1 MGINPQHLRENIS
14 QVGIKEAKIHLKRWI
29 NNSNNPDLRRE
40 ALQLYG
46 EIEQGKDYNFLEEI
60 FLSDESVN
68 LRLLSGKILG
78 QNYFQHKKVIK
89 LLEYVLN
96 SEEEIYIKFL
106 ALELLD
112 KFNLKKC
119 HTIIHT
125 FFEKIVDKIDEN
137 TRKNTISLSSILE
150 QKPENRR
157 LILKLCYN
165 LILFNHYK
173 EKFGYNVTLRDGI
186 IILLNCEGS
195 NIAYISDIPGIE
207 KLVDLEHLIL
217 KRNRISKIEDLEIL
231 KKLKYLNL
239 ANNDIEKIENLS
251 HLRKLE
257 ELILSANK
265 ISKVENLSLPLLK
278 KLFLDKNLISEIGD
292 LDTALLLEELNLSS
306 NHIKLIKHLEKVKS
320 LKTLNLSNNHIQRI
334 SGLDKLHNLI
344 SLNLNENKI
353 PKIEG
358 LANLVNLKV
367 LNLSNNEILKIEN
380 LENLQSL
387 THLEISKNQISKM
400 DGLDNLINLQE
411 LFLDKNQ
418 INKIEGL
425 NNLKNLIILFL
436 ERNNITNFDLKDID
450 PLENLN
456 FIFLNENPLDIESKE
471 KYETRTRFP

>member
-1 MGINPQHLRENIS
+1 MGFNPQHLRENIS
-14 QVGIKEAKIHLKRWI
+14 QIGIKEAKVHLKRWI
-29 NNSNNPDLRRE
+29 NNSNNPELRRE

-46 EIEQGKDYNFLEEI
+46 EIEQGKDYKFLEEI
-60 FLSDESVN
+60 FLSDESVK

-78 QNYFQHKKVIK
+78 HNYFQHKKVIK

-125 FFEKIVDKIDEN
+125 FLEKMVEKIDEN
-137 TRKNTISLSSILE
+137 QRKNTTSLLSIME
-150 QKPENRR
+150 QKPEDRR
-157 LILKLCYN
+157 LILEICDN

-173 EKFGYNVTLRDGI
+173 EEFGYNVTLREGI

-195 NIAYISDIPGIE
+195 NITHISDIPGIE

-217 KRNRISKIEDLEIL
+217 KRNRISKIEGLEIL

-239 ANNDIEKIENLS
+239 TNNDIEKIENLS

-257 ELILSANK
+257 DLILSENK
-265 ISKVENLSLPLLK
+265 ISKVENISLPHLK

-292 LDTALLLEELNLSS
+292 LDVALFLEEINLSS
-306 NHIKLIKHLEKVKS
+306 NQIKRITNLEKLKS
-320 LKTLNLSNNHIQRI
+320 LKTLNLSNNNIQRI
-334 SGLDKLHNLI
+334 SGLDNLQNLI
-344 SLNLNENKI
+344 SLNLNKNKV
-353 PKIEG
+353 PKIED
-358 LANLVNLKV
+358 LAHLVNLKI
-367 LNLSNNEILKIEN
+367 LNLSNNEISKLEN

-387 THLEISKNQISKM
+387 SHLEISKNQISKIE
-400 DGLDNLINLQE
+400 GLDNLINLQE

-425 NNLKNLIILFL
+425 NNLKSLIILFL
-436 ERNNITNFDLKDID
+436 ERNNITNFDLKDIEH
-450 PLENLN
+450 LENLN

-471 KYETRTRFP
+471 KYETQTRFP

>member
-1 MGINPQHLRENIS
+1 MGFNPQYLREKIS
-14 QVGIKEAKIHLKRWI
+14 QIGIKEAKIHLKRWI
-29 NNSNNPDLRRE
+29 NNSNNQDLRRE
-40 ALQLYG
+40 ALRLYG
-46 EIEQGKDYNFLEEI
+46 EIEQGKDYSFLEEI
-60 FLSDESVN
+60 FLSDESVI

-78 QNYFQHKKVIK
+78 HNYFQHKKVIK

-106 ALELLD
+106 ALEILD

-125 FFEKIVDKIDEN
+125 FLEKMLEKIDEN
-137 TRKNTISLSSILE
+137 QRKDSTSLLTTIK

-157 LILKLCYN
+157 LILDICNN

-173 EKFGYNVTLRDGI
+173 EKFGYNVTLRKGI

-195 NIAYISDIPGIE
+195 NITHIYDIPGIE
-207 KLVDLEHLIL
+207 KLIDLEHLIL

-239 ANNDIEKIENLS
+239 ANNFIEKIENLS

-292 LDTALLLEELNLSS
+292 LDAAFLLEEINLSS
-306 NHIKLIKHLEKVKS
+306 NHIKLIKNLEKVKS
-320 LKTLNLSNNHIQRI
+320 LKTLNLSNNHIQKI
-334 SGLDKLHNLI
+334 SGLDSLQNLI

-353 PKIEG
+353 PRIEG
-358 LANLVNLKV
+358 LAHLVNLKV
-367 LNLSNNEILKIEN
+367 LNLSNNEILQIEN

-387 THLEISKNQISKM
+387 THLEISKNRISKIE
-400 DGLDNLINLQE
+400 GLDNLINLQE
-411 LFLDKNQ
+411 LFLDRNQ

-425 NNLKNLIILFL
+425 NYLKSLIILFL
-436 ERNNITNFDLKDID
+436 ERNNITNFDLKDIED
-450 PLENLN
+450 LKNLN
-456 FIFLNENPLDIESKE
+456 FIFLNDNPLDIESKE